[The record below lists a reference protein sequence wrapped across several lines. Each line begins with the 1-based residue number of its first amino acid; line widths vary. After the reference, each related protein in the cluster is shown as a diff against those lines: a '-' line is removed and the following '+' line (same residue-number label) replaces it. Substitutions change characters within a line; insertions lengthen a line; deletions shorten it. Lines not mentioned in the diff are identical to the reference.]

1 MTKMIY
7 GNITMAADSN
17 IALNQKN
24 AAEIVR
30 EGLCSLSTNELCEAL
45 CYHLIDMEMID
56 RETFNVLC
64 KLYKNDYISIFLQIL
79 MTGKERLNNNK

>member
-7 GNITMAADSN
+7 GNITMAEDSN
-17 IALNQKN
+17 IILNPKN

-30 EGLCSLSTNELCEAL
+30 EGLYSLSTNELCEAL

-56 RETFNVLC
+56 RETFNTLC
-64 KLYKNDYISIFLQIL
+64 KLYKNDYVSIFLQIL
-79 MTGKERLNNNK
+79 MGKERLNNNK